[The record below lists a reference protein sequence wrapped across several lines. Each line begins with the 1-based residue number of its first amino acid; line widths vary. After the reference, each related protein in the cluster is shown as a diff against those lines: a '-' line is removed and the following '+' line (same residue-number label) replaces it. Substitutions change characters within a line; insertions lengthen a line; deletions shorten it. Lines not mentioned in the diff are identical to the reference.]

1 MQLTNAMTP
10 DAPVEKAGTVPDGSR
25 VEFQQNG
32 DRFSARVTT
41 PMLDPNADGSNAANG
56 IPEKFGGDVGK
67 LTQAYLALEKEFHA
81 RTQGTPA
88 APVAPVPTPAT
99 TPASTPTSPMG
110 LDMGALSQ
118 EFSEKGAL
126 SPETYTTLAAK
137 GYDKQTVDTFIAG
150 QQALA
155 VGIRQDI
162 ATVAGGEEQLGKV
175 LQWAQTNLSPAQLA
189 AYEAATATKN
199 VELVKLSLQGIV
211 AAHAAANPPEPK
223 FVSGQEI
230 PGNTGARPFGSNVE
244 MVEAINSPKYQRDP
258 AYRAEVARRLAAS
271 MR

>member
-10 DAPVEKAGTVPDGSR
+10 DTPVEKAGTVPDGTR

-32 DRFSARVTT
+32 DRFTARVTT
-41 PMLDPNADGSNAANG
+41 PMLDPNAEGSNAANN

-81 RTQGTPA
+81 RTA
-88 APVAPVPTPAT
+88 APVAPVPTPAS
-99 TPASTPTSPMG
+99 TPASTPNAPTG

-126 SPETYTTLAAK
+126 SPETYTALAAK

-155 VGIRQDI
+155 AGIRQDI
-162 ATVAGGEEQLGKV
+162 ATVAGGEEQLNKV
-175 LQWAQTNLSPAQLA
+175 LQWAQGNLSPSQLA

-223 FVSGQEI
+223 FVTGQEI
-230 PGNTGARPFGSNVE
+230 PGNMGAKPFGSNVE
-244 MVEAINSPKYQRDP
+244 MVEAINNPKYGRDP